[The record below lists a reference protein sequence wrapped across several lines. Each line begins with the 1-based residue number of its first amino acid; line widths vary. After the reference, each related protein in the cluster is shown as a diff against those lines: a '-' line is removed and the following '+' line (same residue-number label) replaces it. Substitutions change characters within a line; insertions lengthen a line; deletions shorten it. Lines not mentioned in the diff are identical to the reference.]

1 MSVKSLPISDKSRRK
16 HVREASSDDGVVIPL
31 QLRRSSRLKMAN
43 TRSDLEG
50 ERAERARGMYKSRA
64 GYIGALT
71 KLQGNIEELM
81 ENCGTLEDLKSKRK
95 SYDEVWRKFV
105 STHEEYIECLELL
118 CYEEELE
125 KARVSYD
132 EQMSRKLTFDNV
144 IESWFKKSKLESK
157 EVSERSLSLTKKSR
171 RSHESKSSYSSS
183 ISSSVVKR
191 KEKLALAQLKT
202 KQLLKEQ
209 ELKRKM
215 TELQYEREFMEAQME
230 EERAAVS
237 LDVYK
242 QAEVENEFGNVDNM
256 DTVSMELESSVVQGT
271 ELCYLYEEP
280 YWSDERANVVVQP
293 IPFECTPVQVCVPS
307 EQSPASGNA
316 LRGQKVGPHSAKET
330 ERLKAPSVS
339 SNWPQRVQLPL
350 KQQSNSKQVPVQP
363 LRTHPVETSKQV
375 PVQSQWT
382 HPVETSKQVPVQ
394 SQWTHPVETSKQ
406 VPDQSQLIHP
416 IEHRM
421 PDPVKV
427 TCSDGFLGQRSAQP
441 PLSQPI
447 EHLPQG
453 TIAPRQGSGEEI
465 AQALRQVVS
474 APKVEYMRFDGNP
487 MKYVSFMHNFE
498 TCLEKDNPDN
508 SRRLQLLIQHCYGKA
523 REAIESCVNLPV
535 EEGYYVAKNTLRE
548 NFGKPHIIAKAHI
561 KKLENLPPLKQADGQ
576 SLLEFARH
584 LDVAERTLTGM
595 GPEYVSDLN
604 HTNTLRELNRK
615 LPLFMRVK
623 WTECAGRIIESG
635 QRPRFV
641 DFLQFLKQRATLVNN
656 EFGED
661 LNCSPSK
668 DKEKSKG
675 RDGRNRPPHKFTT
688 MAAGARNDRSSQ
700 HKGSQGTNGARQGC
714 SVCSNQHGVWRCG
727 KFKGLPYQDKMK
739 IVQENSLC
747 IKCLNGGHYARI
759 CPKTNFKCQKEG
771 CNKQHNT
778 LLHPPTSE
786 PDGGGTSQSQL
797 NREGLRLNTI
807 DGSNSETSNQD
818 GVNVTAAT
826 GAGERVCLSVV
837 PLKVQV
843 KGSDLPPV
851 ETYAL
856 LDSGSEVTL
865 CHEHLQKKLGVSGPR
880 LNFTLSGMTGSTR
893 VESQLLDI
901 VVTSM
906 DETVSVELSNVRTV
920 KQMPLSSDC
929 IAKKG
934 DLTRWPHLC
943 DIELQELEV
952 GEVMLVIGLKEK
964 PNLFLPLEYKA
975 GGEDEPVAV
984 RYSLGW
990 TVIGPVGG
998 QKDDPNCS
1006 ANFTRPIESSIVYD
1020 NVPVLRDE
1028 HVCPSPIEGGRLNEQ
1043 PDNDDSGQV
1052 LNEQFTD
1059 ELAGQKDANLLL
1071 FSKVECE
1078 IRDEELRQQLE
1089 RLWKTDFEDTE
1100 VETKVCASV
1109 EDKRAL
1115 EIMEGSLQQV
1125 NGHFQVALPWRHD
1138 PPYLPNNK
1146 TMAERRALLL
1156 KRRLMKDK
1164 DLLEKYRTTMN
1175 GYIEK
1180 GHAEMVP
1187 EEELNTR
1194 NRLVWFLPHHP
1205 VTHPLKLD
1213 KVRVVYDCAAKF
1225 GQTSLNQQLL
1235 QGPDQT
1241 NQLVGVLSRFR
1252 QNTVGMVADIEAM
1265 FHQVLVDPKDCDSL
1279 RFLWWPDGDLTKE
1292 MKEYRMVKHLFGAT
1306 SSPSVVNFCLRK
1318 TAQLHQ
1324 EEFDKEVIETVN
1336 RDMYVD
1342 DMMKSTSTTEK
1353 AISLASQLRTLL
1365 EKGGFRLTKWYSND
1379 REVMATIPESERA
1392 KSVVNLELEKLP
1404 TESALGLKWN
1414 IEEDKF
1420 VWEVMEKM
1428 LQRVSQKPVTR
1439 RGIVSAVY
1447 SFFDPLG
1454 FIAPYAMKAKL
1465 LLQTLSRKRLGWDD
1479 TLEETDKEQWKRWL
1493 NDLPKLHQIQV
1504 DRCFKPKGFGEVKE
1518 VELHLFSDASRQGY
1532 AAVAYL
1538 RLRDVTNQVHCA
1550 FVMGKARLAPIR
1562 EISIP
1567 RLELTAAVISVRL
1580 SKVIREEL
1588 DMTIDRV
1595 CYWTDST
1602 SVLKCINNESK
1613 RFHTFESNR
1622 LTVIRNGSKPSE
1634 WRYVNREDNPAD
1646 DGSKGLKIDTMLK
1659 DDRWLKGPK
1668 FLWEDESHWPRMI
1681 KVPVLEDDDVEVRK
1695 EAQIYVSTVQRNVLD
1710 DLISYYSCWWKL
1722 KCSIAWLLRYKQY
1735 LQMKVLLRKNAS
1747 IASGSSVKSSE
1758 MQVMNCG
1765 HLTVA
1770 ELQVAEREIF
1780 RRVQHVAFPEVIDVL
1795 SATECCEDKRYPKKV
1810 LKKAGAS
1817 IRQLNPQ
1824 LKEGLL
1830 RVGGR
1835 LVNAPLGDERKHPV
1849 ILPYKHHVTDLI
1861 IKQCHENLGHMGQ
1874 ESVLSSLRETV
1885 WIVKGR
1891 SAVRRVLRRCMT
1903 CQRQRNAHP
1912 GKQFMADLPEVRLVP
1927 EKPPFSY
1934 VGVDYFGPL

>member
-1 MSVKSLPISDKSRRK
+1 MIWKVKEPKG
-16 HVREASSDDGVVIPL
+16 REQCLNS
-31 QLRRSSRLKMAN
+31 
-43 TRSDLEG
+43 
-50 ERAERARGMYKSRA
+50 

-71 KLQGNIEELM
+71 RLQGNIEELM

-105 STHEEYIECLELL
+105 STHEEYIECLNLL

-132 EQMSRKLTFDNV
+132 DQMSRKLAFDNA

-157 EVSERSLSLTKKSR
+157 EVSERSFSLTRKSR

-183 ISSSVVKR
+183 ISSSIVKR
-191 KEKLALAQLKT
+191 KEKLALAHLKT

-242 QAEVENEFGNVDNM
+242 QAELENECDNVDNM
-256 DTVSMELESSVVQGT
+256 DIVSMDLESSVTQGT
-271 ELCYLYEEP
+271 ELCHLYEEP
-280 YWSDERANVVVQP
+280 SWNDERANVVVQP
-293 IPFECTPVQVCVPS
+293 IPFECTPVQVRVPS

-316 LRGQKVGPHSAKET
+316 FHGQKVGPHSAEET
-330 ERLKAPSVS
+330 ERLKAPPVS
-339 SNWPQRVQLPL
+339 SNWSQQVQPPL
-350 KQQSNSKQVPVQP
+350 KQQTNSKQG
-363 LRTHPVETSKQV
+363 

-382 HPVETSKQVPVQ
+382 HPV
-394 SQWTHPVETSKQ
+394 
-406 VPDQSQLIHP
+406 I
-416 IEHRM
+416 HRM
-421 PDPVKV
+421 PDPVKL
-427 TCSDGFLGQRSAQP
+427 TCSDGFLGERSAQLL
-441 PLSQPI
+441 LSQPI

-465 AQALRQVVS
+465 AQALHQVVS

-498 TCLEKDNPDN
+498 TCLEKDNPNN

-561 KKLENLPPLKQADGQ
+561 KKLENLPHLKQADGQ

-584 LDVAERTLTGM
+584 LEVAERTLTGM

-688 MAAGARNDRSSQ
+688 MATGARNDRSSQ
-700 HKGSQGTNGARQGC
+700 HKSSQGTNGAKQGC

-727 KFKGLPYQDKMK
+727 KYKGLPYQDKMK

-771 CNKQHNT
+771 CNKEHNT
-778 LLHPPTSE
+778 LLHPPPSE
-786 PDGGGTSQSQL
+786 PDGGGTSQNQL
-797 NREGLRLNTI
+797 DREGLRLNTM
-807 DGSNSETSNQD
+807 DGSNSETSYQD
-818 GVNVTAAT
+818 GVTVTAAT

-843 KGSDLPPV
+843 KGSDVPPV

-865 CHEHLQKKLGVSGPR
+865 CHEHLQEKLGVSGPR

-893 VESQLLDI
+893 VEGQLLDI
-901 VVTSM
+901 VVSSM

-920 KQMPLSSDC
+920 KQMPISSDC

-943 DIELQELEV
+943 NIELQELEV

-975 GGEDEPVAV
+975 GGEDEPIAV

-998 QKDDPNCS
+998 QKDDPS
-1006 ANFTRPIESSIVYD
+1006 RLANFTRTIESSIVYD

-1028 HVCPSPIEGGRLNEQ
+1028 QVCPSPIKVGMLNEQ
-1043 PDNDDSGQV
+1043 LDNDDSGQV
-1052 LNEQFTD
+1052 FNEQFTD
-1059 ELAGQKDANLLL
+1059 ELAGQKDANWLLL
-1071 FSKVECE
+1071 SKIECE
-1078 IRDEELRQQLE
+1078 IRNEELNQQLE
-1089 RLWKTDFEDTE
+1089 RLWKTDFENSE
-1100 VETKVCASV
+1100 GETRVCASL

-1115 EIMEGSLQQV
+1115 EVMERTLKMV
-1125 NGHFQVALPWRHD
+1125 DGHYQIALPWRYD
-1138 PPYLPNNK
+1138 PPYLPNNRVV
-1146 TMAERRALLL
+1146 AERRGLLL
-1156 KRRLMKDK
+1156 KKRLLRDEA
-1164 DLLEKYRTTMN
+1164 LREKYKATMTD
-1175 GYIEK
+1175 YIEK
-1180 GHAEMVP
+1180 GHAERIP
-1187 EEELNTR
+1187 EEELEVNDR
-1194 NRLVWFLPHHP
+1194 PVWYLPHHP
-1205 VTHPLKLD
+1205 VIHPLKPD
-1213 KVRVVYDCAAKF
+1213 KVRVVYDCAAKY
-1225 GQTSLNQQLL
+1225 GGTSLNQQLL
-1235 QGPDQT
+1235 PGPDQT

-1252 QNTVGMVADIEAM
+1252 QESVGVVADIEGM
-1265 FHQVLVDPKDCDSL
+1265 FHQMLVEPKDCDVL
-1279 RFLWWPDGDLTKE
+1279 RFLWWPNGDLSGE
-1292 MKEYRMVKHLFGAT
+1292 MEEYRMVKHLFGAT
-1306 SSPSVVNFCLRK
+1306 SSPSIANFCLQK
-1318 TAQLHQ
+1318 TAESHGK
-1324 EEFDKEVIETVN
+1324 EFEADTVETVKRN
-1336 RDMYVD
+1336 MYVD
-1342 DMMKSTSTTEK
+1342 DLMKSKSSAEE
-1353 AISLASQLRTLL
+1353 AIVLVSQLRELL
-1365 EKGGFRLTKWYSND
+1365 ARGGFRLTKWYSNE
-1379 REVMATIPESERA
+1379 REVLATIPESERA
-1392 KSVVNLELEKLP
+1392 KSVVNLDLEKLP
-1404 TESALGLKWN
+1404 TETALGLKWN

-1420 VWEVMEKM
+1420 VWEVSEKM
-1428 LQRVSQKPVTR
+1428 LQRVSQEPVTR

-1447 SFFDPLG
+1447 SLFDPLG

-1493 NDLPKLHQIQV
+1493 DDLPKLHQIQV
-1504 DRCFKPKGFGEVKE
+1504 DRCFKPQGFGEIKE

-1538 RLRDVTNQVHCA
+1538 RLKDVANQVHCA

-1580 SKVIREEL
+1580 SKIIREEL

-1595 CYWTDST
+1595 CYWSDST

-1634 WRYVNREDNPAD
+1634 WRYVNRDDNPAD
-1646 DGSKGLKIDTMLK
+1646 DGSKGLKIDTMLRN
-1659 DDRWLKGPK
+1659 DRWLKGPK
-1668 FLWEDESHWPRMI
+1668 FLWEGESHWPKMI
-1681 KVPVLEDDDVEVRK
+1681 KTPVLKDDDVEVRK
-1695 EAQIYVSTVQRNVLD
+1695 EAQIYVSAVQSNVLD
-1710 DLISYYSCWWKL
+1710 DLTSYYSCWWKL

-1747 IASGSSVKSSE
+1747 ITSGSSAKSRE
-1758 MQVMNCG
+1758 MQLMNSG

-1770 ELQVAEREIF
+1770 EFQVAEREIF
-1780 RRVQHVAFPEVIDVL
+1780 KRVQQVAFPEVIEVL
-1795 SATECCEDKRYPKKV
+1795 SA
-1810 LKKAGAS
+1810 
-1817 IRQLNPQ
+1817 
-1824 LKEGLL
+1824 
-1830 RVGGR
+1830 
-1835 LVNAPLGDERKHPV
+1835 
-1849 ILPYKHHVTDLI
+1849 
-1861 IKQCHENLGHMGQ
+1861 
-1874 ESVLSSLRETV
+1874 
-1885 WIVKGR
+1885 IV
-1891 SAVRRVLRRCMT
+1891 
-1903 CQRQRNAHP
+1903 
-1912 GKQFMADLPEVRLVP
+1912 F
-1927 EKPPFSY
+1927 
-1934 VGVDYFGPL
+1934 

>member
-1 MSVKSLPISDKSRRK
+1 MSVKSLPIADKSRRK
-16 HVREASSDDGVVIPL
+16 HVREASLDGGVVIPQ

-50 ERAERARGMYKSRA
+50 ERAERARAMFKSRA
-64 GYIGALT
+64 GYVGALT

-81 ENCGTLEDLKSKRK
+81 ENSGTLEDLKSKRK

-105 STHEEYIECLELL
+105 STQEEYIDCLELL

-132 EQMSRKLTFDNV
+132 EQMSRKLAFDNV
-144 IESWFKKSKLESK
+144 IESWFKKLKLESK
-157 EVSERSLSLTKKSR
+157 DVSERSLSLTKKSR

-209 ELKRKM
+209 ELKRRM
-215 TELQYEREFMEAQME
+215 TELQYEREFMEAEME

-256 DTVSMELESSVVQGT
+256 DTVSMELESSVTQGT

-293 IPFECTPVQVCVPS
+293 IPFECTPVQACVPS
-307 EQSPASGNA
+307 EQSLASGNA
-316 LRGQKVGPHSAKET
+316 LCGQKVGPHSAKET
-330 ERLKAPSVS
+330 ERLKAPPVS
-339 SNWPQRVQLPL
+339 SNFPQRVQLPL
-350 KQQSNSKQVPVQP
+350 KQQIN
-363 LRTHPVETSKQV
+363 TKQV

-382 HPVETSKQVPVQ
+382 HPVKNSKQVPVQ
-394 SQWTHPVETSKQ
+394 THWTHPVETSVQ
-406 VPDQSQLIHP
+406 PPVQSYCTYPVETSVQAPVQSQPTHP
-416 IEHRM
+416 IEHRIS
-421 PDPVKV
+421 DPVKV
-427 TCSDGFLGQRSAQP
+427 TCSHGFIGERSEQP

-447 EHLPQG
+447 EHLPQD

-535 EEGYYVAKNTLRE
+535 EEGYYVAKNTLSE

-615 LPLFMRVK
+615 LPLFIRVK

-641 DFLQFLKQRATLVNN
+641 DFLKFLKQRATLVNN
-656 EFGED
+656 EFEED

-668 DKEKSKG
+668 DKEKGKG

-771 CNKQHNT
+771 CNKEHNT
-778 LLHPPTSE
+778 LLHPPASE
-786 PDGGGTSQSQL
+786 PDGGGTNQSQL

-807 DGSNSETSNQD
+807 DGSNSEMSNQD

-865 CHEHLQKKLGVSGPR
+865 CHEHLQKKLGVSGPK

-929 IAKKG
+929 IAKIG

-1006 ANFTRPIESSIVYD
+1006 ANFTRTIESSIVYD
-1020 NVPVLRDE
+1020 NVSVLRDE
-1028 HVCPSPIEGGRLNEQ
+1028 HVCSSTIEGGRLNEQ

-1059 ELAGQKDANLLL
+1059 ELAGQKDTDLSL
-1071 FSKVECE
+1071 FSKVEFE

-1138 PPYLPNNK
+1138 PPYLPNNR

-1156 KRRLMKDK
+1156 KRRLMKDE

-1187 EEELNTR
+1187 EEELNTKSR
-1194 NRLVWFLPHHP
+1194 PVWFLPHHP
-1205 VTHPLKLD
+1205 VTHPLKPD

-1225 GQTSLNQQLL
+1225 GQTALNQQLL

-1241 NQLVGVLSRFR
+1241 NQLVGVLSCFR

-1265 FHQVLVDPKDCDSL
+1265 FHQVLVDPKDCGSL
-1279 RFLWWPDGDLTKE
+1279 RFLWWPNGDLTKE

-1306 SSPSVVNFCLRK
+1306 SPPSVVNFCLRK

-1392 KSVVNLELEKLP
+1392 KSVVNLELEQLP

-1428 LQRVSQKPVTR
+1428 LERVSQKPVTR

-1447 SFFDPLG
+1447 SLFDPLG

-1479 TLEETDKEQWKRWL
+1479 MLEETDKEQWKRWL
-1493 NDLPKLHQIQV
+1493 DDLPKLHQIQV
-1504 DRCFKPKGFGEVKE
+1504 DRCFRPKGFGEVKE

-1538 RLRDVTNQVHCA
+1538 RLINALRR
-1550 FVMGKARLAPIR
+1550 F
-1562 EISIP
+1562 
-1567 RLELTAAVISVRL
+1567 ISVRGYPEQ
-1580 SKVIREEL
+1580 IRSDQGSNFTKADKELKEAIEE
-1588 DMTIDRV
+1588 
-1595 CYWTDST
+1595 WNEH
-1602 SVLKCINNESK
+1602 KINNFCRQKKIEWIFNPPSASHMGGAWERMIRSVRQILK
-1613 RFHTFESNR
+1613 AILKEQLVSDEVLSTVMAEVVNILNSRP
-1622 LTVIRNGSKPSE
+1622 LTRNSDSALDEQPLTPNHLLHLRPRPDLPPGIF
-1634 WRYVNREDNPAD
+1634 D
-1646 DGSKGLKIDTMLK
+1646 K
-1659 DDRWLKGPK
+1659 DDLSCRRAWRQAQYLANLFWLRWTREYLPNLLERKKWNTLRRNLEVGD
-1668 FLWEDESHWPRMI
+1668 LVLLADESFPRGKWPLGR
-1681 KVPVLEDDDVEVRK
+1681 VVEVMPSRDGL
-1695 EAQIYVSTVQRNVLD
+1695 VRTVRVKT
-1710 DLISYYSCWWKL
+1710 SC
-1722 KCSIAWLLRYKQY
+1722 
-1735 LQMKVLLRKNAS
+1735 
-1747 IASGSSVKSSE
+1747 
-1758 MQVMNCG
+1758 
-1765 HLTVA
+1765 TVA
-1770 ELQVAEREIF
+1770 TRA
-1780 RRVQHVAFPEVIDVL
+1780 
-1795 SATECCEDKRYPKKV
+1795 K
-1810 LKKAGAS
+1810 
-1817 IRQLNPQ
+1817 
-1824 LKEGLL
+1824 
-1830 RVGGR
+1830 
-1835 LVNAPLGDERKHPV
+1835 
-1849 ILPYKHHVTDLI
+1849 
-1861 IKQCHENLGHMGQ
+1861 
-1874 ESVLSSLRETV
+1874 
-1885 WIVKGR
+1885 
-1891 SAVRRVLRRCMT
+1891 
-1903 CQRQRNAHP
+1903 RQRKGELLSGESMTVLTRP
-1912 GKQFMADLPEVRLVP
+1912 VTKLCFLEMD
-1927 EKPPFSY
+1927 
-1934 VGVDYFGPL
+1934 

>member
-1 MSVKSLPISDKSRRK
+1 
-16 HVREASSDDGVVIPL
+16 
-31 QLRRSSRLKMAN
+31 
-43 TRSDLEG
+43 
-50 ERAERARGMYKSRA
+50 
-64 GYIGALT
+64 
-71 KLQGNIEELM
+71 
-81 ENCGTLEDLKSKRK
+81 
-95 SYDEVWRKFV
+95 
-105 STHEEYIECLELL
+105 
-118 CYEEELE
+118 
-125 KARVSYD
+125 
-132 EQMSRKLTFDNV
+132 
-144 IESWFKKSKLESK
+144 
-157 EVSERSLSLTKKSR
+157 
-171 RSHESKSSYSSS
+171 
-183 ISSSVVKR
+183 
-191 KEKLALAQLKT
+191 
-202 KQLLKEQ
+202 
-209 ELKRKM
+209 
-215 TELQYEREFMEAQME
+215 
-230 EERAAVS
+230 
-237 LDVYK
+237 
-242 QAEVENEFGNVDNM
+242 
-256 DTVSMELESSVVQGT
+256 
-271 ELCYLYEEP
+271 
-280 YWSDERANVVVQP
+280 
-293 IPFECTPVQVCVPS
+293 
-307 EQSPASGNA
+307 
-316 LRGQKVGPHSAKET
+316 
-330 ERLKAPSVS
+330 
-339 SNWPQRVQLPL
+339 
-350 KQQSNSKQVPVQP
+350 
-363 LRTHPVETSKQV
+363 
-375 PVQSQWT
+375 
-382 HPVETSKQVPVQ
+382 
-394 SQWTHPVETSKQ
+394 
-406 VPDQSQLIHP
+406 
-416 IEHRM
+416 
-421 PDPVKV
+421 
-427 TCSDGFLGQRSAQP
+427 
-441 PLSQPI
+441 
-447 EHLPQG
+447 
-453 TIAPRQGSGEEI
+453 
-465 AQALRQVVS
+465 
-474 APKVEYMRFDGNP
+474 
-487 MKYVSFMHNFE
+487 MKYVSLMHNFE
-498 TCLEKDNPDN
+498 TCLERDNPDN

-561 KKLENLPPLKQADGQ
+561 KKLENLPLLKQAEGQ

-584 LDVAERTLTGM
+584 LEVAERTLTGM

-615 LPLFMRVK
+615 PPLFMRVK

-635 QRPRFV
+635 QRPRFA
-641 DFLQFLKQRATLVNN
+641 DFLQFLKQRAILVNN

-661 LNCSPSK
+661 LNSSPSR
-668 DKEKSKG
+668 DKEKIKG

-688 MAAGARNDRSSQ
+688 MATGARNDRSSQ
-700 HKGSQGTNGARQGC
+700 HRGSQGTNGAKQGC
-714 SVCSNQHGVWRCG
+714 SVCPKQHGVWRCG
-727 KFKGLPYQDKMK
+727 KFKGLPYQERMK

-747 IKCLNGGHYARI
+747 IKCQNGGHYARI
-759 CPKTNFKCQKEG
+759 CPKTNFKCQIEG
-771 CNKQHNT
+771 CNKEHNT
-778 LLHPPTSE
+778 LLHPPPSE
-786 PDGGGTSQSQL
+786 SDGGGISQSQL
-797 NREGLRLNTI
+797 NREGQRLNTI
-807 DGSNSETSNQD
+807 EGSNSEASN
-818 GVNVTAAT
+818 GIHVTAAT

-837 PLKVQV
+837 PLKVQI

-856 LDSGSEVTL
+856 FDSGSEVTL
-865 CHEHLQKKLGVSGPR
+865 CHEHLQQKLGVSGPR

-901 VVTSM
+901 VATSM

-920 KQMPLSSDC
+920 KHMPISSDC

-934 DLTRWPHLC
+934 ELTRWSHLC

-990 TVIGPVGG
+990 TVIGSVGG
-998 QKDDPNCS
+998 RKEDPNCS
-1006 ANFTRPIESSIVYD
+1006 ANFTCTIESSIVYD

-1028 HVCPSPIEGGRLNEQ
+1028 HVCPSPIEGRILNKQ
-1043 PDNDDSGQV
+1043 PDNVDSGQF

-1059 ELAGQKDANLLL
+1059 ELAGQKDANWLL
-1071 FSKVECE
+1071 FSEAECE
-1078 IRDEELRQQLE
+1078 NRDEELRQQLE
-1089 RLWKTDFEDTE
+1089 RLWKTDFENME

-1109 EDKRAL
+1109 EDQGAL
-1115 EIMEGSLQQV
+1115 EIMEGSLREV

-1146 TMAERRALLL
+1146 VMAERRALLL
-1156 KRRLMKDK
+1156 RRRLMKDE

-1175 GYIEK
+1175 DYIEK

-1187 EEELNTR
+1187 EEELNLR
-1194 NRLVWFLPHHP
+1194 NRPVWFLPHHP
-1205 VTHPLKLD
+1205 VTHPLKPD

-1252 QNTVGMVADIEAM
+1252 QNSVGMVADIEAM

-1279 RFLWWPDGDLTKE
+1279 RFEWWPNGDLTKE
-1292 MKEYRMVKHLFGAT
+1292 MREYRMVKHLFGAT
-1306 SSPSVVNFCLRK
+1306 SSPSVANFCLRK
-1318 TAQLHQ
+1318 TAQLHR

-1353 AISLASQLRTLL
+1353 AISLASQLQTLL
-1365 EKGGFRLTKWYSND
+1365 KKGGFRLTKWYSND
-1379 REVMATIPESERA
+1379 REVISTIPESERA
-1392 KSVVNLELEKLP
+1392 KSVVNLELEQLP

-1414 IEEDKF
+1414 IGEDKF

-1447 SFFDPLG
+1447 SLFDPLG
-1454 FIAPYAMKAKL
+1454 FIAPYAMKAKM

-1493 NDLPKLHQIQV
+1493 DDLPKLHQIQV

-1518 VELHLFSDASRQGY
+1518 VQLHLFSDASRQGY

-1538 RLRDVTNQVHCA
+1538 RLKDVTNQVHCV

-1595 CYWTDST
+1595 CYRSDST

-1634 WRYVNREDNPAD
+1634 WRYVNRDDNPAD

-1668 FLWEDESHWPRMI
+1668 FLWEDESHWPRLI
-1681 KVPVLEDDDVEVRK
+1681 KTPVLGDDDVEVRK
-1695 EAQIYVSTVQRNVLD
+1695 EAQIYVSAVQSNVLD

-1722 KCSIAWLLRYKQY
+1722 KCSIPWLLRYKQY
-1735 LQMKVLLRKNAS
+1735 LQMKVLSKKKAS
-1747 IASGSSVKSSE
+1747 IASDSLLKSSE
-1758 MQVMNCG
+1758 MQSTNFG

-1780 RRVQHVAFPEVIDVL
+1780 KRVQQMAFSEVIDVL
-1795 SATECCEDKRYPKKV
+1795 SATKCCEDKKYPKKV
-1810 LKKAGAS
+1810 LKKVGAS
-1817 IRQLNPQ
+1817 IRQLTPQ
-1824 LKEGLL
+1824 LKAGLL

-1835 LVNAPLGDERKHPV
+1835 LVNAPIGDERKHPI

-1874 ESVLSSLRETV
+1874 ESVLSSLREAV

-1891 SAVRRVLRRCMT
+1891 SAVRRVLGRCMT
-1903 CQRQRNAHP
+1903 CQRQRSACP
-1912 GKQFMADLPEVRLVP
+1912 GNQFMADLPEARLAP
-1927 EKPPFSY
+1927 EKPPFIY
-1934 VGVDYFGPL
+1934 VGVDYFGPLEVKQGRSRVKRYGCLFTCLTTRAVHIEIAHSLDTDSMINALRRFISVRGYPEQIRSDQGSNFIKADKELKEAIEEWNQHKINNFCRQKQIEWIFNPPSASHMGGAWERMIRSVRQILKAILKEQLVSDEVLSTVMSEAVNILNSRPLTRNSDSALDEQPLTPNHLLHLRPCPALPPGIFDKDDLSCRRAWRQAQYLANLFWLRWTREYLPNLLERKKWNTLRRNLKVGDLVLLADKSFPRGKWLLGRVVEVMPSRDGLVRTVRVKTSCTVATRAKRQRKGEPLSEESTTELTRPVTKLCLLEMD